1 MVPLF
6 SCKKERLQIYAT
18 LAAAQT
24 CDSSKIRM
32 LVDTKGVIWSMLK
45 YLKKATE
52 DPDYVYEGAGLLE
65 LLDGIDKLACA
76 DPNKKKVSFI
86 LHERI
91 NDTYMLTGLGHRE

>member
-24 CDSSKIRM
+24 CDDSKIHM
-32 LVDTKGVIWSMLK
+32 LVDAEGVISSMLK
-45 YLKKATE
+45 YLSKATHYS
-52 DPDYVYEGAGLLE
+52 DYCYQGASLME

-76 DPNKKKVSFI
+76 DPNKKKVHSI
-86 LHERI
+86 LKI
-91 NDTYMLTGLGHRE
+91 